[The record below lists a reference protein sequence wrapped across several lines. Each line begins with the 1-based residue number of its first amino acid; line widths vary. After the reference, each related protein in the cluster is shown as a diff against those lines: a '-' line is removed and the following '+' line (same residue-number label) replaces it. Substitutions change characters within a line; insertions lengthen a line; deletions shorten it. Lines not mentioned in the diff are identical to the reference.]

1 MTDVQLKFPRLL
13 GLVILFLGVPLMV
26 AVTAILLWLV
36 AVELARGKFDPIVLV
51 LLASIVH
58 LGILIFGTLKDWESL
73 FTAFRVSDSGV
84 QIENRRYSVLF
95 LRWSEIDS
103 ALYSKYLKTIT
114 LRSSRLQKPLAI
126 ISINIQKPS
135 MEFKAAV
142 GLVKRY
148 MVGRYKE
155 KLV

>member
-1 MTDVQLKFPRLL
+1 MTNVQLKFPRLL
-13 GLVILFLGVPLMV
+13 GLVILFVGVPLMV
-26 AVTAILLWLV
+26 SVTAILLWLV
-36 AVELARGKFDPIVLV
+36 AVELGRGEFDLILLV

-58 LGILIFGTLKDWESL
+58 LGILISGTLKDWESL
-73 FTAFRVSDSGV
+73 FTAFRLSDGGV
-84 QIENRRYSVLF
+84 QIENRRYGVLF
-95 LRWSEIDS
+95 LRWGEIDS

-114 LRSSRLQKPLAI
+114 LRSSRLQKPIAI

-135 MEFKAAV
+135 AEFEEAIK
-142 GLVKRY
+142 LVKRH